1 MGTEWLA
8 FVAHYGAGLGE
19 QSRYD
24 AKLARILRE
33 ASTIFAQKGYHR
45 ASIRDISAA
54 TGVSL
59 SGLYYYVQS
68 KDELLFLIQ
77 RNCFDTILAN
87 LEVELCEVTG
97 AEQRLTVLIANH
109 LSFFAN
115 NMSEMKVLSH
125 EADALSGAY
134 AKEIAEQKRAY
145 SATVTEMLEAL
156 APEARSVD
164 LRIATFSLFGMM
176 NWIYTWYRPDR
187 DGPVEALTDEMTR
200 LFFGGFPAGVARSGA
215 PVDGA
220 CEVTSAQGAD

>member
-1 MGTEWLA
+1 ME
-8 FVAHYGAGLGE
+8 E
-19 QSRYD
+19 KSRYD

-33 ASTIFAQKGYHR
+33 ASTIFAEKGYHR

-77 RNCFDTILAN
+77 RECFATIMAD
-87 LEVELCEVTG
+87 LEVALSHVTDAEGRLEV
-97 AEQRLTVLIANH
+97 LVSNH
-109 LSFFAN
+109 LRFFAG

-125 EADALSGAY
+125 EADALSGEY
-134 AKEIAEQKRAY
+134 AKEITERKRAY
-145 SATVTEMLEAL
+145 TALVTEILEAL
-156 APEARSVD
+156 APDARSVD

-187 DGPVEALTDEMTR
+187 DGPVETLASEMTR
-200 LFFGGFPAGVARSGA
+200 LFLGGFRADMGRGGLSVKEAGEA
-215 PVDGA
+215 PLIH
-220 CEVTSAQGAD
+220 GAD

>member
-1 MGTEWLA
+1 MGD
-8 FVAHYGAGLGE
+8 

-33 ASTIFAQKGYHR
+33 ASKIFAQKGYHR

-59 SGLYYYVQS
+59 SGLYYYVKS

-77 RNCFDTILAN
+77 RKCFDTILAN
-87 LEVELCEVTG
+87 LEVELCDVVD

-109 LSFFAN
+109 LRFFAN

-145 SATVTEMLEAL
+145 SATVTEMLQAL

-187 DGPVEALTDEMTR
+187 DGSVEALTDEMTR
-200 LFFGGFPAGVARSGA
+200 LFLGGFRAGVERGGAR
-215 PVDGA
+215 VDGA
-220 CEVTSAQGAD
+220 CEVTSAPGAD